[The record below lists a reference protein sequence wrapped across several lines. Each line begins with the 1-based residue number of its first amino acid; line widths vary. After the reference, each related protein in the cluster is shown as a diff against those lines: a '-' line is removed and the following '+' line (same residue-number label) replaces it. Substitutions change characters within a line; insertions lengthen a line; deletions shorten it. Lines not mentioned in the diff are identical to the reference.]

1 MQEGAGMAETET
13 TADATEITVRA
24 LLAAARLSPSE
35 EEVAELVAMYPDYK
49 AGIEALY
56 AVPETRY
63 ASPALVFDAAPIFT
77 DWTG

>member
-1 MQEGAGMAETET
+1 MADTENS
-13 TADATEITVRA
+13 AEATESTVRA

-35 EEVAELVAMYPDYK
+35 DEVAGLVAMYPDYR

-63 ASPALVFDAAPIFT
+63 ANPALVFDAAPVFA
-77 DWTG
+77 DWAR